1 MKRRILTTVASVCC
15 LLVCLA
21 AVADMSG
28 KWTGKIT
35 TPDGNELQINYVFKV
50 DGDKLTGTAQGD
62 GSPTAIDSGVMKG
75 NDFTFSVSN
84 PEGVVFKHK
93 GKFYPEGDS
102 IGVNIDVNGNKIH
115 GTLKRADK

>member
-1 MKRRILTTVASVCC
+1 MKKRIFTTVTLVCC
-15 LLVCLA
+15 LLICFA

-50 DGDKLTGTAQGD
+50 DGGKLTGTAQGD
-62 GSPTAIDSGVMKG
+62 GSPTVIDSGVVKG
-75 NDFTFSVSN
+75 SDFTFSVSN
-84 PEGVVFKHK
+84 PEGVVFKHA

-115 GTLKRADK
+115 ATLKRDNK